1 MHHSKGFS
9 LLVCG
14 VALLFSFK
22 SHGLSS
28 KELEAEVDRVS
39 RVIEAQSQNL
49 ADAVN
54 QVQSMTSEFQRM
66 NGLLEQS
73 MHTVDEQNAT
83 IRDSQR
89 RLDVLE
95 EKQALLIKQLEEIKV
110 TGLLNPAQVKNLEDF
125 KELEK
130 GLTLVNVENYK
141 EAQSA
146 LQSFLKNRS
155 KSPYVLHAQYWLG
168 ETNYALRDYPI
179 AITEFQKVVK
189 NFPKSEKVAPA
200 LLKQGYAFF
209 EMQSFAD
216 AKAFLNKLVTMFPQS
231 TEAILAKQKIQK
243 IDQLLDQKQKE
254 ALEKKP
260 M

>member
-66 NGLLEQS
+66 NGVLEKS

-130 GLTLVNVENYK
+130 GLTLVNAELIREGLGYLMIIPPCGLDKVSDLA
-141 EAQSA
+141 EAH
-146 LQSFLKNRS
+146 LQ
-155 KSPYVLHAQYWLG
+155 AQ
-168 ETNYALRDYPI
+168 
-179 AITEFQKVVK
+179 Q
-189 NFPKSEKVAPA
+189 
-200 LLKQGYAFF
+200 QH
-209 EMQSFAD
+209 
-216 AKAFLNKLVTMFPQS
+216 
-231 TEAILAKQKIQK
+231 
-243 IDQLLDQKQKE
+243 LDLSQEEQ
-254 ALEKKP
+254 ATFSQ
-260 M
+260 